1 MRLRCL
7 LPLLWASL
15 VLPAV
20 APAAEI
26 TDVIDAADGDDP
38 FDANIEVRY
47 DFDYR
52 QSKITR
58 ESSQNGVNVLVREL
72 DFQQMTHTVTPRLQV
87 GAWHDLALFADF
99 PLVIYDQRW
108 GQFSTGVRGDDPME
122 SNGQGYST
130 LAYDRCRYGDPRP
143 GFCDPTQPASASVRT
158 DPSDP
163 NSEIYTLDGQ
173 ATGYPVLN
181 SDTTWDLFD
190 TNHAAGSYRSVR
202 GGFNNLVGFGD
213 MDIGLAWAPLNQERS
228 VSQPTW
234 VLRFK
239 YTIPTGK
246 VMNPIETASNAN
258 PGGVGLGLH
267 QFTWSTAFAHRFS
280 VLEPYIDVAYTFGVP
295 GANALPDLRNDWVT
309 ASRHL
314 GQITA
319 GVEVVPYENKALD
332 QRFAI
337 DLRGVGIYH
346 GQQRTYTEL
355 SDAINEV
362 TLRDQ
367 YSTFYGHLGF
377 FFSAARFIRFDI
389 GANIGTDTNHFIT
402 GEKIGT
408 DKDGNGILQLD
419 ENGDG
424 AIERSATESNPFYN
438 PVLDTPGRRLRV
450 EETLFV
456 NAMAHLALT
465 F

>member
-1 MRLRCL
+1 MRLRFL
-7 LPLLWASL
+7 LPPLWLSLL
-15 VLPAV
+15 LPIA

-38 FDANIEVRY
+38 FDANIEVLY
-47 DFDYR
+47 NFDFR
-52 QSKITR
+52 QAKITR
-58 ESSQNGVNVLVREL
+58 ESSQDGDNVLVKEL
-72 DFQQMTHTVTPRLQV
+72 DFQQMAHTVTPRLQV
-87 GAWHDLALFADF
+87 GVWHDLALFADF

-108 GQFSTGVRGDDPME
+108 GKFSTGVRGTDPKQN
-122 SNGQGYST
+122 SGQGYST
-130 LAYDRCRYGDPRP
+130 LAFDRCRFGQPRP
-143 GFCDPTQPASASVRT
+143 GWCDTTEPSSRT
-158 DPSDP
+158 
-163 NSEIYTLDGQ
+163 TLDGQ
-173 ATGYPVLN
+173 STGYPVIDQ
-181 SDTTWDLFD
+181 DTVWDLFD
-190 TNHAAGSYRSVR
+190 RNQTSGDYKSVR

-228 VSQPTW
+228 PTQPTW

-246 VMNPIETASNAN
+246 VMNPIETASDTN

-295 GANALPDLRNDWVT
+295 GASALPDLRNDWTT
-309 ASRHL
+309 AARHE
-314 GQITA
+314 GQIA
-319 GVEVVPYENKALD
+319 LGVEVVPYENKALD

-346 GQQRTYTEL
+346 GQQRTYSEM
-355 SDAINEV
+355 SDVLNEV

-389 GANIGTDTNHFIT
+389 GANIGTDTNHFIS

-419 ENGDG
+419 QNGDG
-424 AIERSATESNPFYN
+424 VIDRDSTEGNPYFN
-438 PVLDTPGRRLRV
+438 PVIDTPGRRLRV
-450 EETLFV
+450 EETLV
-456 NAMAHLALT
+456 VSGMAHVALT